1 MRVFIVIIFLVMT
14 KFWCRPRHIFI
25 FLQICGCVLWP
36 VLFLISEL
44 RCVIDQ
50 LLFLVDFSNVS
61 QQGFTLFQ
69 CSVVALGVFMSSQIS
84 EKPSQVFF
92 FFSSWFSQ
100 YFLQIWVSMSH
111 GRVYYFHNI
120 FFNFTSQGLLV
131 QSSTPTNPLVQD
143 FVKREGIGVKMQVSL
158 SCDNYHPLL
167 VFHNICNL
175 IIKVNSPLPMNFG
188 DFFHSILPLYTWLSG
203 EW

>member
-92 FFSSWFSQ
+92 FS
-100 YFLQIWVSMSH
+100 
-111 GRVYYFHNI
+111 
-120 FFNFTSQGLLV
+120 LL
-131 QSSTPTNPLVQD
+131 
-143 FVKREGIGVKMQVSL
+143 G
-158 SCDNYHPLL
+158 
-167 VFHNICNL
+167 
-175 IIKVNSPLPMNFG
+175 
-188 DFFHSILPLYTWLSG
+188 FHSIFFKFGCLCPMAECIIFIISSLILLLRVCWCRALHQQTLQYRIL
-203 EW
+203 